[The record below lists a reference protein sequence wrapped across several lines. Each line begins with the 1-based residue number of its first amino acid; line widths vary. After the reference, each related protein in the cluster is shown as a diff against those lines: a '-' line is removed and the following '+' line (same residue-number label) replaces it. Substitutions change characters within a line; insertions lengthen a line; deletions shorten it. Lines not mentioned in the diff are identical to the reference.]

1 MWYKAIALLGVAF
14 FITSAAIA
22 ESRLYPNKAVVNIG
36 VENLYYPFSF
46 VDNKGE
52 RVGFDHD
59 FSLALCRELKISCD
73 IKPLPFIDLV
83 PQLLDGRLDII
94 VAGLSNTKERREM
107 GIAFTRPYYRG
118 QSMYLTIDPFLEKV
132 DAEYI
137 KGKIVASQNSSMQL
151 QALKNNYDKIAKK
164 IVGYDTYPEI
174 VQAILNHEVDLAYI
188 DGLSGY
194 EILKNDEAQ
203 EIIMILDES
212 TSLKNEINYAC
223 LAMRSTDKEQL
234 SKVDAAVAKL
244 VATNEF
250 QQISLRYFPFVIY

>member
-1 MWYKAIALLGVAF
+1 MWYKVLALLGASLLIAF
-14 FITSAAIA
+14 NAQA
-22 ESRLYPNKAVVNIG
+22 ESRLYPNKAVINIG
-36 VENLYYPFSF
+36 IENLYYPFSF

-52 RVGFDHD
+52 RVGFDYD
-59 FSLALCRELKISCD
+59 FSQALCRELDISCD
-73 IKPLPFIDLV
+73 IKPLPFVELI

-94 VAGLSNTKERREM
+94 VAGLGNTKERREM

-151 QALKNNYDKIAKK
+151 QALKNNYGKIAKK

-194 EILKNDEAQ
+194 EILKNYEAQ

-223 LAMRSTDKEQL
+223 LAMRSTDKEQF